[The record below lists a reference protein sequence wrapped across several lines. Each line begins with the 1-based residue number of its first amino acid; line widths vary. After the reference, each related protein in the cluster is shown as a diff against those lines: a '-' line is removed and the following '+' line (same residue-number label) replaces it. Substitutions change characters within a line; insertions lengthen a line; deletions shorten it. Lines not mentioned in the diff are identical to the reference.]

1 MLFHMKVITS
11 KICCNPL
18 ARKKEA
24 SSVIASDPELQV
36 LLAF

>member
-1 MLFHMKVITS
+1 MNVITS

-18 ARKKEA
+18 ARKKKA
-24 SSVIASDPELQV
+24 SWEHSLAIASDPELQV